1 MAKPTIYWA
10 LSGSNY
16 RRFTD
21 LQVMRVTSEK
31 GGRRGQAYG
40 TDEHGVP
47 THCSLHDIRFRF
59 ETEEEAKRARG
70 AAREQRDRFQPLIKA
85 ASDEVTRLY
94 AEQDAAAREAI
105 KALGIDL
112 KQKDAV

>member
-1 MAKPTIYWA
+1 MAKPTLYWA
-10 LSGSNY
+10 LSGARY

-31 GGRRGQAYG
+31 GGRCGQAYG

-47 THCSLHDIRFRF
+47 THYSLDDVRFRF
-59 ETEEEAKRARG
+59 DTEEDAKRAQG
-70 AAREQRDRFQPLIKA
+70 AAREQRDRFEPLLKA
-85 ASDEVTRLY
+85 AKDEVTRLY